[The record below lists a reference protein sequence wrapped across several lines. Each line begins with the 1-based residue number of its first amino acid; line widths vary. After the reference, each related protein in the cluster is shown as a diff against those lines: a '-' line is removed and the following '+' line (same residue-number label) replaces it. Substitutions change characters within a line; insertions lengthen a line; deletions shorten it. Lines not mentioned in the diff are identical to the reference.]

1 MKEESENMKQLGT
14 MIDCGRNCVYTIK
27 ALKQYIDLLHAMGYN
42 YLQIYTEDAFEV
54 EGEPHFG
61 YLRGKYGMDEL
72 KELDAYARSKD
83 MELIPCIQTLAH
95 LMGVTR
101 WWYYED
107 IRDTSNIL
115 LCGEERTYELIDKM
129 FAACAKCFTSRRIN
143 IGMDEAHM
151 VGLGQ
156 YLDRHGY
163 EDRFDI
169 LLRHL
174 QRVCAIAEK
183 YGFKPMMWSDMFFR
197 LANHGEYRAEKPYA
211 LPQKVY
217 DSVPKNVQLVYWDYY
232 SDKKEVY
239 DTQFEMHKRFPNE
252 TVFACGAWCWG
263 GFVPH
268 NRWSIGINK
277 TAFLSAQSYGIE
289 DVFVTSWKDDYGE
302 SSLFSN
308 LPALYVSAEYFR
320 GNYDMDAIKRG
331 FQQLIGIDF
340 DDYLALDL
348 PDMLDGVGMNNP
360 SKYSLYSDPF
370 LGFMDCLADEKKTN
384 QFAMA
389 KSAIDRS
396 ADNAEYGYVF
406 RTVSALCSVLSVKYD
421 LGIRTRRI
429 YKSGDRAAAAEL
441 AKQYALLERRVK
453 RLYQT
458 FSEQWDR
465 ECKLNGFECHDIR
478 FGGLMTRIRHCGRVL
493 SEYAQGKTDCIPA
506 LEEEILP
513 LCDRFEAGKSVNY
526 NHWHATALIKY
537 VDN

>member
-1 MKEESENMKQLGT
+1 
-14 MIDCGRNCVYTIK
+14 
-27 ALKQYIDLLHAMGYN
+27 
-42 YLQIYTEDAFEV
+42 
-54 EGEPHFG
+54 
-61 YLRGKYGMDEL
+61 
-72 KELDAYARSKD
+72 
-83 MELIPCIQTLAH
+83 
-95 LMGVTR
+95 
-101 WWYYED
+101 
-107 IRDTSNIL
+107 
-115 LCGEERTYELIDKM
+115 
-129 FAACAKCFTSRRIN
+129 
-143 IGMDEAHM
+143 M

-389 KSAIDRS
+389 KRAIDRS